1 MKTSELRKKIIIN
14 FSTSIGL
21 MLVFSA
27 IFSYNSNQ
35 EDKFTATIN
44 KLKSETSTI
53 QSQAAELRSKT
64 SDIRKYK
71 TILEKMSE
79 NKKSTA
85 GIKMDDFNSKLNYF
99 ATTYRIFSPAVKV
112 ALPENLKDGL
122 FQRTTIDVFFTTVNL
137 SFDAL
142 DDVAAISFVSN
153 LTSSLPG
160 TIVVSNFEMKKSK
173 DYSEQDFVAITSGT
187 AKGNIS
193 GKLDFYWYAYKDKE
207 ANESNKEDKSSKENK
222 TNNTNP

>member
-21 MLVFSA
+21 ILVFSA
-27 IFSYNSNQ
+27 IFSYNSGQ
-35 EDKFTATIN
+35 EDKFATTIN
-44 KLKSETSTI
+44 KVKYETSAI
-53 QSQAAELRSKT
+53 QSQAAELQSKT

-71 TILEKMSE
+71 AILEKMSE

-85 GIKMDDFNSKLNYF
+85 GIKMDDFNSKLNSL
-99 ATTYRIFSPAVKV
+99 AATYRIFSPTIKV
-112 ALPENLKDGL
+112 VLPENLKDGL

-142 DDVAAISFVSN
+142 DDVMAISFVSD
-153 LTSSLPG
+153 LISSLPG
-160 TIVVSNFEMKKSK
+160 NIVVSNFEMRKAK
-173 DYSEQDFVAITSGT
+173 DYTEQDFVEITSGK

-193 GKLDFYWYAYKDKE
+193 GKLDFYWYAYKDK
-207 ANESNKEDKSSKENK
+207 KDKASEEKK
-222 TNNTNP
+222 INNTTP